1 MKKNLSILGATGSI
15 GTSALD
21 VVKKHS
27 DKFRV
32 VGLSGHR
39 NIDLLLRQIKEFH
52 PAVVAVTDTGACGE
66 ITSQCGGETRVVC
79 GVEGAKEVATL
90 DDVDMVVSAVVGAV
104 GLLPT
109 LAAIKA
115 GKDIALANKETLV
128 IGGALI
134 APALAESGV
143 ALLPVDSEHS
153 AIFQSIRGHGK
164 AEIRRLILT
173 ASGGPFRTWR
183 REEIEKATLKEALR
197 HPNWNMGSKIT
208 IDSATMMNKGLEMIE
223 AHWLFGVDPEAI
235 DILIHPESI
244 VHSMVEY
251 IDGVI
256 IAQLGIPDMRI
267 PIAYA
272 LGYPHRLDMELK
284 RLNFAETGS
293 LTFESPDRAK
303 FPAITLAYEAIREGG
318 TFPAVMNAANEE
330 AVRAFMRGGV
340 SFTGIHELVRRV
352 MDRHKSLTVSLE
364 NILEADAWAR
374 RQAAEILGK

>member
-15 GTSALD
+15 GTSTLN
-21 VVKKHS
+21 VVRKHP

-32 VGLSGHR
+32 LGLSGHK
-39 NIDLLLRQIKEFH
+39 NVDLLLRQIKEFH
-52 PAVVAVTDTGACGE
+52 PAVVAVTDAGACGE
-66 ITSQCGGETRVVC
+66 IASQCGGETRVVC
-79 GVEGAKEVATL
+79 GAEGAMEVATL
-90 DDVDMVVSAVVGAV
+90 DDVNMVVSAVVGAV

-109 LAAIKA
+109 LAAIRA

-164 AEIRRLILT
+164 TEIRRLILT
-173 ASGGPFRTWR
+173 ASGGPFRTWC
-183 REEIEKATLKEALR
+183 REEMEKATLKEALR

-223 AHWLFGVDPEAI
+223 AHWLFGVEPEAI

-303 FPAITLAYEAIREGG
+303 FPAITLAYEAIHEGG

-352 MDRHKSLTVSLE
+352 MDRHEPLAVSLE

-374 RQAAEILGK
+374 CQAAEILEK